1 MKRFVLP
8 LLLLS
13 LLLPCLAQAQ
23 EFKTV
28 GLKDLTSLVAQN
40 KGKVVML
47 NFFATWCPPCR
58 EEIPSLVSLANKYG
72 DKVVIVG
79 LSVDE
84 DMGPLPAFLK
94 RMRIDYPVYRAG
106 DEVVRA
112 FNVRT
117 IPHNVFYGKDGKL
130 ALMGSGMV
138 SKKELVNIFDTLGE
152 QK

>member
-1 MKRFVLP
+1 MKRFILP
-8 LLLLS
+8 LLLLT
-13 LLLPCLAQAQ
+13 LFLPCLAQAQ
-23 EFKTV
+23 EYKTV
-28 GLKDLTSLVAQN
+28 GLKDLTSIVAQN

-58 EEIPSLVSLANKYG
+58 EEIPDLVSLAPKYEG
-72 DKVVIVG
+72 KVVIVG

-84 DMGPLPAFLK
+84 DASTLPAFLK
-94 RMRIDYPVYRAG
+94 RLKVDDPVYRASE
-106 DEVVRA
+106 DVIRA

-117 IPHNVFYGKDGKL
+117 IPHNVFYGKNGRL

-138 SKKELVNIFDTLGE
+138 SKKELTEIFDSLGE

>member
-1 MKRFVLP
+1 MKRLVLP
-8 LLLLS
+8 LLLLA
-13 LLLPCLAQAQ
+13 LLLPCVAQAQ

-28 GLKDLTSLVAQN
+28 GLKDLTAVVAQN

-58 EEIPSLVSLANKYG
+58 EEIPALVSLASQYDG
-72 DKVVIVG
+72 KVVIVG

-84 DMGPLPAFLK
+84 DVTPLPGFLK
-94 RMRIDYPVYRAG
+94 RLKVDYTVYRAS
-106 DEVVRA
+106 DDVVRA

-117 IPHNVFYGKDGKL
+117 IPHNVFYGKDGRL

-138 SKKELVNIFDTLGE
+138 SKKELAEIFDSLGE

>member
-1 MKRFVLP
+1 MKRFILP
-8 LLLLS
+8 LLFLALM
-13 LLLPCLAQAQ
+13 LPCLVQAQ

-28 GLKDLTSLVAQN
+28 GLKDLTSIVAQN

-58 EEIPSLVSLANKYG
+58 EEIPDLVELASKYK
-72 DKVVIVG
+72 DNVVIVG

-84 DMGPLPAFLK
+84 DAGPLPGFLS
-94 RMRIDYPVYRAG
+94 RMKVKYPVYRAG

-117 IPHNVFYGKDGKL
+117 IPHNVFYGKNGKL
-130 ALMGSGMV
+130 ALMGAGMV
-138 SKKELVNIFDTLGE
+138 SKKELVEIFDSLGE

>member
-1 MKRFVLP
+1 MKRFILP
-8 LLLLS
+8 LLLLT
-13 LLLPCLAQAQ
+13 LFLPCLAQAQ
-23 EFKTV
+23 EYKTV
-28 GLKDLTSLVAQN
+28 GLKDLTSIVAQH

-58 EEIPSLVSLANKYG
+58 EEIPDLVSLAPKYEG
-72 DKVVIVG
+72 KVVIVG

-84 DMGPLPAFLK
+84 DASALPAFLK
-94 RMRIDYPVYRAG
+94 RLKVDYPVYRAG
-106 DEVVRA
+106 DDVIRA

-117 IPHNVFYGKDGKL
+117 IPHNVFYGKNGRL

-138 SKKELVNIFDTLGE
+138 SKKELTEIFDSLGE

>member
-1 MKRFVLP
+1 MKRFILP
-8 LLLLS
+8 LLLLT
-13 LLLPCLAQAQ
+13 LFLPCLAQAQ
-23 EFKTV
+23 EYKTV
-28 GLKDLTSLVAQN
+28 GLKDLTSIVAQN

-58 EEIPSLVSLANKYG
+58 EEIPDLVSLAPKYEG
-72 DKVVIVG
+72 KVVVIG

-84 DMGPLPAFLK
+84 DASALPAFLK
-94 RMRIDYPVYRAG
+94 RLKVNYPVYRANE
-106 DEVVRA
+106 DVIRA

-117 IPHNVFYGKDGKL
+117 IPHNVFYGKNGRL

-138 SKKELVNIFDTLGE
+138 SKKELTEIFDSLGE

>member
-1 MKRFVLP
+1 MKRFILP
-8 LLLLS
+8 LLLLT
-13 LLLPCLAQAQ
+13 LFLPCLAQAQ
-23 EFKTV
+23 EYKTV
-28 GLKDLTSLVAQN
+28 GLKDLTSIVAQN

-58 EEIPSLVSLANKYG
+58 EEIPDLVSLAPKYEG
-72 DKVVIVG
+72 KVVIVG

-84 DMGPLPAFLK
+84 DASTLPVFLK
-94 RMRIDYPVYRAG
+94 RLKVDYPVYRASE
-106 DEVVRA
+106 DVIRA

-117 IPHNVFYGKDGKL
+117 IPHNVFYGKNGRL

-138 SKKELVNIFDTLGE
+138 SKKELTEIFDSLGE

>member
-1 MKRFVLP
+1 MKRLVLP
-8 LLLLS
+8 LLLLA
-13 LLLPCLAQAQ
+13 LLLPCVAQAQ

-28 GLKDLTSLVAQN
+28 GLKDLTAIVAQN

-58 EEIPSLVSLANKYG
+58 EEIPALVSLVSQYDG
-72 DKVVIVG
+72 KVVIVG

-84 DMGPLPAFLK
+84 DVTPLPGFLK
-94 RMRIDYPVYRAG
+94 RLKVDYAVYRAS
-106 DEVVRA
+106 DDVVRA

-117 IPHNVFYGKDGKL
+117 IPHNVFYGKDGRL

-138 SKKELVNIFDTLGE
+138 SKKELAEIFDSLGE

>member
-1 MKRFVLP
+1 MKRFILP
-8 LLLLS
+8 LLFLA

-23 EFKTV
+23 DFKTV
-28 GLKDLTSLVAQN
+28 GLKELTTLVAQN
-40 KGKVVML
+40 KGKVVMI

-58 EEIPSLVSLANKYG
+58 EEIPALVDLAKKYG

-84 DMGPLPAFLK
+84 DTGPLPAFLK
-94 RMRIDYPVYRAG
+94 RMKVGYPVYRAG

-117 IPHNVFYGKDGKL
+117 IPHNVFYGKNGKL

-152 QK
+152 QQ

>member
-8 LLLLS
+8 LLLLT
-13 LLLPCLAQAQ
+13 LFLPCLAQAQ
-23 EFKTV
+23 EYKTV
-28 GLKDLTSLVAQN
+28 GLKDLTSIVAQN

-58 EEIPSLVSLANKYG
+58 EEIPDLVSLAPKYEG
-72 DKVVIVG
+72 KVVIVG

-84 DMGPLPAFLK
+84 DASTLPVFLK
-94 RMRIDYPVYRAG
+94 RLKVDYPVYRAG
-106 DEVVRA
+106 EDVIRA

-117 IPHNVFYGKDGKL
+117 IPYNVFYGKNGRL
-130 ALMGSGMV
+130 AQMGSGRV
-138 SKKELVNIFDTLGE
+138 SKKELTEIFDSLGE

>member
-1 MKRFVLP
+1 MKRFILP
-8 LLLLS
+8 LLLLT
-13 LLLPCLAQAQ
+13 LFLPCLAQAQ
-23 EFKTV
+23 EYKTV
-28 GLKDLTSLVAQN
+28 GLKDLTSIVAQN

-58 EEIPSLVSLANKYG
+58 EEIPDLVSLAPKYEG
-72 DKVVIVG
+72 KVVIVG

-84 DMGPLPAFLK
+84 DASTLPASLK
-94 RMRIDYPVYRAG
+94 RLKVDYPVYRASE
-106 DEVVRA
+106 DVIRA

-117 IPHNVFYGKDGKL
+117 IPHNVFYGKNGRL

-138 SKKELVNIFDTLGE
+138 SKKELTEIFDSLGE

>member
-1 MKRFVLP
+1 MKRFILP
-8 LLLLS
+8 LLLLT
-13 LLLPCLAQAQ
+13 LFLPCLAQAQ
-23 EFKTV
+23 EYKTV
-28 GLKDLTSLVAQN
+28 GLKDLTSIVAQN

-58 EEIPSLVSLANKYG
+58 EEIPDLVSLAPKYEG
-72 DKVVIVG
+72 KVVIVG

-84 DMGPLPAFLK
+84 DASTLPAFLK
-94 RMRIDYPVYRAG
+94 RLNVDYPVYRASE
-106 DEVVRA
+106 DVIRA

-117 IPHNVFYGKDGKL
+117 IPHNVFYGKNGRL

-138 SKKELVNIFDTLGE
+138 SKKELTEIFDSLGE

>member
-8 LLLLS
+8 LLLLT
-13 LLLPCLAQAQ
+13 LFLPCLAQAQ
-23 EFKTV
+23 EYKTV
-28 GLKDLTSLVAQN
+28 GLKDLTSIVAQH

-58 EEIPSLVSLANKYG
+58 EEIPDLVSLAPKYEG
-72 DKVVIVG
+72 KVVIVG

-84 DMGPLPAFLK
+84 DASTLPALLK
-94 RMRIDYPVYRAG
+94 RLKVDYPVYRAG
-106 DEVVRA
+106 DDVIRA

-117 IPHNVFYGKDGKL
+117 IPHNVFYGKNGRL

-138 SKKELVNIFDTLGE
+138 SKKELTEIFDSLGE

>member
-8 LLLLS
+8 LLLLA
-13 LLLPCLAQAQ
+13 LLLPCVAQAQ

-28 GLKDLTSLVAQN
+28 GLKDLTTLVAQN

-58 EEIPSLVSLANKYG
+58 EEIPALVNLASKYDG
-72 DKVVIVG
+72 KVVIVG

-84 DMGPLPAFLK
+84 DVAPLPGFLK
-94 RMRIDYPVYRAG
+94 RLKVDYPVYRAS
-106 DEVVRA
+106 DDVVRA

-117 IPHNVFYGKDGKL
+117 IPHNVFYGKDGRL

-138 SKKELVNIFDTLGE
+138 SKKELAEIFDSLGE

>member
-1 MKRFVLP
+1 MKRFILP
-8 LLLLS
+8 LLLLT
-13 LLLPCLAQAQ
+13 LFLPCLAQAQ
-23 EFKTV
+23 EYKTV
-28 GLKDLTSLVAQN
+28 GLKDLTSIVAQN

-58 EEIPSLVSLANKYG
+58 EEIPDLVSLAPKYEG
-72 DKVVIVG
+72 KVVIVG

-84 DMGPLPAFLK
+84 DASTLPTFLK
-94 RMRIDYPVYRAG
+94 RLKVDYPVYRASE
-106 DEVVRA
+106 DVIRA

-117 IPHNVFYGKDGKL
+117 IPHNVFYGKNGRL

-138 SKKELVNIFDTLGE
+138 SKKELTEIFDSLGE

>member
-8 LLLLS
+8 LLLLT
-13 LLLPCLAQAQ
+13 LFLPCLAQAQ
-23 EFKTV
+23 EYKTV
-28 GLKDLTSLVAQN
+28 GLKDLTSIVAQN

-58 EEIPSLVSLANKYG
+58 EEIPDLVSLAPKYEG
-72 DKVVIVG
+72 KVVIVG

-84 DMGPLPAFLK
+84 DASTLPAFLK
-94 RMRIDYPVYRAG
+94 RLKVDYPEYRAG
-106 DEVVRA
+106 DDVIRA

-117 IPHNVFYGKDGKL
+117 IPHNVFYGKNGRL

-138 SKKELVNIFDTLGE
+138 SKKELTEIFDSLGE

>member
-8 LLLLS
+8 LLLLT
-13 LLLPCLAQAQ
+13 LFLPCLAQAQ
-23 EFKTV
+23 EYKTV
-28 GLKDLTSLVAQN
+28 GLKDLTSIVAQH

-58 EEIPSLVSLANKYG
+58 EEIPDLVSLAPKYEG
-72 DKVVIVG
+72 KVVIVG

-84 DMGPLPAFLK
+84 DASALPAFLK
-94 RMRIDYPVYRAG
+94 RLKVDYPVYRAG
-106 DEVVRA
+106 DDVIRA

-117 IPHNVFYGKDGKL
+117 IPHNVFYGKNGRL

-138 SKKELVNIFDTLGE
+138 SKKELTEIFDSLGE

>member
-1 MKRFVLP
+1 MKRFILP
-8 LLLLS
+8 LLLLT
-13 LLLPCLAQAQ
+13 LFLPCLAQAQ
-23 EFKTV
+23 EYKTV
-28 GLKDLTSLVAQN
+28 GLKDLSSIVAQN

-58 EEIPSLVSLANKYG
+58 EEIPDLVSLAPKYEG
-72 DKVVIVG
+72 KVVIVG

-84 DMGPLPAFLK
+84 DASTLPVFLK
-94 RMRIDYPVYRAG
+94 RLKVDYPVYRASE
-106 DEVVRA
+106 DVIRA

-117 IPHNVFYGKDGKL
+117 IPHNVFYGKNGRL

-138 SKKELVNIFDTLGE
+138 SKKELTEIFDSLGE

>member
-1 MKRFVLP
+1 MKRFILP
-8 LLLLS
+8 LLLLT
-13 LLLPCLAQAQ
+13 LFLPCLAQAQ
-23 EFKTV
+23 EYKTV
-28 GLKDLTSLVAQN
+28 GLKDLTSIVAQN

-58 EEIPSLVSLANKYG
+58 EEIPDLVSLAPKYEG
-72 DKVVIVG
+72 KVVIVG

-84 DMGPLPAFLK
+84 DACTLPAVLK
-94 RMRIDYPVYRAG
+94 RLKVDYPVYRASE
-106 DEVVRA
+106 DVIRA

-117 IPHNVFYGKDGKL
+117 IPHNVFYGKNGRL

-138 SKKELVNIFDTLGE
+138 SKKELTEIFDSLGE

>member
-8 LLLLS
+8 LLLLT
-13 LLLPCLAQAQ
+13 LFLPCLAQAQ
-23 EFKTV
+23 EYKTV
-28 GLKDLTSLVAQN
+28 GLKDLTSIVAQH

-58 EEIPSLVSLANKYG
+58 EEIPDLVSLAPKYEG
-72 DKVVIVG
+72 KVVIVG

-84 DMGPLPAFLK
+84 DASTLPAFLK
-94 RMRIDYPVYRAG
+94 RLKVDYLVYRAG
-106 DEVVRA
+106 DDVIRA

-117 IPHNVFYGKDGKL
+117 IPHNVFYGKNGRL

-138 SKKELVNIFDTLGE
+138 SKKELTEIFDSLGE

>member
-1 MKRFVLP
+1 MKRFILP
-8 LLLLS
+8 LLLLT
-13 LLLPCLAQAQ
+13 LFLPCLAQAQ
-23 EFKTV
+23 EYKTV
-28 GLKDLTSLVAQN
+28 GLKDLTSIVAQN

-58 EEIPSLVSLANKYG
+58 EEIPDLVSLAPKYEG
-72 DKVVIVG
+72 KVVIVG

-84 DMGPLPAFLK
+84 DASTLPAVLK
-94 RMRIDYPVYRAG
+94 RLKVDYPVYRASE
-106 DEVVRA
+106 DVIRA

-117 IPHNVFYGKDGKL
+117 IPHNVFYGKNGRL

-138 SKKELVNIFDTLGE
+138 SKKELTEIFDSLGE

>member
-8 LLLLS
+8 LLLLT
-13 LLLPCLAQAQ
+13 LFLPCLAQAQ
-23 EFKTV
+23 EYKTV
-28 GLKDLTSLVAQN
+28 GLKDLTSIVAQH

-58 EEIPSLVSLANKYG
+58 EEIPDLVSLAPKYEG
-72 DKVVIVG
+72 KVVIVG

-84 DMGPLPAFLK
+84 DASTLQAFLK
-94 RMRIDYPVYRAG
+94 RLKVDYPVYRAG
-106 DEVVRA
+106 DDVIRA

-117 IPHNVFYGKDGKL
+117 IPHNVFYGKNGRL

-138 SKKELVNIFDTLGE
+138 SKKELTEIFDSLGE

>member
-1 MKRFVLP
+1 MKRFILP
-8 LLLLS
+8 LLFLA

-23 EFKTV
+23 DFKTV
-28 GLKDLTSLVAQN
+28 GLKELTTLVAQN
-40 KGKVVML
+40 KGKVVMI

-58 EEIPSLVSLANKYG
+58 EEIPALVDLAKKYG

-84 DMGPLPAFLK
+84 DTGPLPAFLK
-94 RMRIDYPVYRAG
+94 RMKVDYPVYRAG

-117 IPHNVFYGKDGKL
+117 IPHNVFYGKNGKL

-152 QK
+152 QQ

>member
-8 LLLLS
+8 LLLLT
-13 LLLPCLAQAQ
+13 LFLPCLTQAQ
-23 EFKTV
+23 EYKTV
-28 GLKDLTSLVAQN
+28 GLKDLTSIVAQN

-58 EEIPSLVSLANKYG
+58 EEIPDLVSLAPKYEG
-72 DKVVIVG
+72 KVVIVG

-84 DMGPLPAFLK
+84 DASTLPACLK
-94 RMRIDYPVYRAG
+94 RLKVDYPVYRAG
-106 DEVVRA
+106 EDVIRA

-117 IPHNVFYGKDGKL
+117 IPHNVFYGKNGRL

-138 SKKELVNIFDTLGE
+138 SKKELTEIFDSLGE

>member
-1 MKRFVLP
+1 MKRFILP
-8 LLLLS
+8 LLLLP
-13 LLLPCLAQAQ
+13 LFLPCLAQAQ
-23 EFKTV
+23 EYKTV
-28 GLKDLTSLVAQN
+28 GLKDLTSIVAQN

-58 EEIPSLVSLANKYG
+58 EEIPDLVSLAPKYEG
-72 DKVVIVG
+72 KVVIVG

-84 DMGPLPAFLK
+84 DASTLPAFLK
-94 RMRIDYPVYRAG
+94 RPKVDYPVYRASE
-106 DEVVRA
+106 DVIRA

-117 IPHNVFYGKDGKL
+117 IPHNVFYGKNGRL

-138 SKKELVNIFDTLGE
+138 SKKELTEIFDSLGE

>member
-1 MKRFVLP
+1 MKRFILP
-8 LLLLS
+8 LLLLT
-13 LLLPCLAQAQ
+13 LFLPCLAQAQ
-23 EFKTV
+23 EYKTV
-28 GLKDLTSLVAQN
+28 GLKDLTSIVAQN

-58 EEIPSLVSLANKYG
+58 EEIPDLVSLAPKYEG
-72 DKVVIVG
+72 KVVIVG

-84 DMGPLPAFLK
+84 DASTLPAFLK
-94 RMRIDYPVYRAG
+94 RLTVDYPVYRASE
-106 DEVVRA
+106 DVIRA

-117 IPHNVFYGKDGKL
+117 IPHNVFYGKNGRL

-138 SKKELVNIFDTLGE
+138 SKKELTEIFDSLGE

>member
-1 MKRFVLP
+1 MKRFILP
-8 LLLLS
+8 LLLLT
-13 LLLPCLAQAQ
+13 LFLPCLAQAQ
-23 EFKTV
+23 EYKTV
-28 GLKDLTSLVAQN
+28 GLKDLTSIVAQN

-58 EEIPSLVSLANKYG
+58 EEIPDLVSLAPKYEG
-72 DKVVIVG
+72 KVVIVG

-84 DMGPLPAFLK
+84 DASTLPAFLK
-94 RMRIDYPVYRAG
+94 RLKVDDPVYRASE
-106 DEVVRA
+106 DVIRA

-117 IPHNVFYGKDGKL
+117 IPHNVFYGKNGRL

-138 SKKELVNIFDTLGE
+138 SKKGLTEIFDSLGE

>member
-8 LLLLS
+8 LLLLA

-23 EFKTV
+23 DFKTV
-28 GLKDLTSLVAQN
+28 ELKDLTAIVAQN

-58 EEIPSLVSLANKYG
+58 EEIPFLVSLASRYEGKA
-72 DKVVIVG
+72 VIVG

-84 DMGPLPAFLK
+84 DAGALPAFLK
-94 RMRIDYPVYRAG
+94 QLKVNYPVYRASE
-106 DEVVRA
+106 DVIRA

-117 IPHNVFYGKDGKL
+117 IPHNVFYGKNSRL

-138 SKKELVNIFDTLGE
+138 SNKELTEIFDSLGE

>member
-8 LLLLS
+8 LLLLA

-23 EFKTV
+23 DFKTV
-28 GLKDLTSLVAQN
+28 ELKDLTAIVAQN

-58 EEIPSLVSLANKYG
+58 EEIPFLVSLASRYEGKA
-72 DKVVIVG
+72 VIVG

-84 DMGPLPAFLK
+84 DAGALPAFLK
-94 RMRIDYPVYRAG
+94 WLKVNYPVYRASE
-106 DEVVRA
+106 DVIRA

-117 IPHNVFYGKDGKL
+117 IPHNVFYGKNGRL

-138 SKKELVNIFDTLGE
+138 SNKELTEIFDSLGE

>member
-1 MKRFVLP
+1 MKRFILP
-8 LLLLS
+8 LLLLT
-13 LLLPCLAQAQ
+13 LFLPCLAQAQ
-23 EFKTV
+23 EYKTV
-28 GLKDLTSLVAQN
+28 GLKDLTSIVAQN

-58 EEIPSLVSLANKYG
+58 EEIPDLVSLAPKYEG
-72 DKVVIVG
+72 KVVIVG

-84 DMGPLPAFLK
+84 DASTLPAFLK
-94 RMRIDYPVYRAG
+94 RLKVDHPVYRASE
-106 DEVVRA
+106 DVIRA

-117 IPHNVFYGKDGKL
+117 IPHNVFYGKNGRL

-138 SKKELVNIFDTLGE
+138 SKKELTEIFDSLGE

>member
-8 LLLLS
+8 LLLLA

-23 EFKTV
+23 DFKTV
-28 GLKDLTSLVAQN
+28 ELKDLTAIVAQN

-58 EEIPSLVSLANKYG
+58 EEIPFLVSLASRYEGKA
-72 DKVVIVG
+72 VIVG

-84 DMGPLPAFLK
+84 DAGALPAFLK
-94 RMRIDYPVYRAG
+94 RLKVNYPVYRASE
-106 DEVVRA
+106 DVIRA

-117 IPHNVFYGKDGKL
+117 FPHNVFYGKNGRL

-138 SKKELVNIFDTLGE
+138 SNKELTEIFDSLGE

>member
-1 MKRFVLP
+1 MKRFILP
-8 LLLLS
+8 LLLLT
-13 LLLPCLAQAQ
+13 LFLPCLAQAQ
-23 EFKTV
+23 EYKTV
-28 GLKDLTSLVAQN
+28 GLKDLTSIVAQN

-58 EEIPSLVSLANKYG
+58 EEIPDLVSLAPKYEG
-72 DKVVIVG
+72 KIVIVG

-84 DMGPLPAFLK
+84 DASTLPVFLK
-94 RMRIDYPVYRAG
+94 RLKVDYPVYRASE
-106 DEVVRA
+106 DVIRA

-117 IPHNVFYGKDGKL
+117 IPHNVFYGKNGRL

-138 SKKELVNIFDTLGE
+138 SKKELTEIFDSLGE